1 MATSMEK
8 SDAIRPI
15 PNYSNVFGDKATIH
29 DLEHIF
35 DILNETNDDRIIS
48 RDFNKIVANVGLKL
62 EPDELKTA
70 YNHIAASVDKKS
82 KAITKESWCK
92 GIHIAHEQPNTHK
105 IYKSVLGGGQ
115 YNPQKKRKEI
125 SLADIQ
131 TALKD
136 TKKSPWLHRIACME
150 SLCRQLTTKSK
161 KMTTE
166 KFHNIF
172 RVHHIPLIKQAKDR
186 RSNVMRV
193 ACEVLSKIIMRWG
206 NVYLRYANSTI
217 TYIYELVRLKIFV
230 VHITGCSLLS
240 TLFKHCADH
249 KEYKMMHLLG
259 DEAVDSKFQNLQKD
273 CFDLLL
279 VYFQSKKNEKHK
291 KKDEFYQGLMGYVV
305 KGVEDA
311 DEIRNSAM
319 TLLAAIESEKPK
331 LTKPTI
337 KKMNVHLKK
346 RYEEEYR
353 TKKKKKRKKRFEMD
367 KKIELD
373 ADELRARNMETAEFI
388 YPAGRDPLHIW
399 REFPLS
405 TLEFDDLL
413 RQPLSKQYFGKLPHD
428 IGSRFAM
435 CNKTNYAVSKEQQS
449 TDELGDIEIFVE
461 EEDVEQAR
469 DDELNMDEEV
479 QDLALPMND
488 NLNVLNTSMDRGE
501 AAERMDKEKET
512 RLELKMDDDNQSTV
526 DSIVNDAIP
535 APNDPLFEEDAL
547 QMNEYGDEN
556 EEEEDDDIALSFEAN
571 DENILTQMDE
581 GEMGLDASMKPRD
594 WSRRARKTFS
604 FFKRKEGREFSFN
617 ELMTP
622 HTKRNTVVGVFYEL
636 LVFKNSELVDLKQ
649 DEPFGDITITKTD
662 NFYRHEKISQRLS
675 QRV

>member
-206 NVYLRYANSTI
+206 NVYLRYAYSTI

-230 VHITGCSLLS
+230 VHITGYSLLS

-311 DEIRNSAM
+311 DE
-319 TLLAAIESEKPK
+319 
-331 LTKPTI
+331 
-337 KKMNVHLKK
+337 
-346 RYEEEYR
+346 
-353 TKKKKKRKKRFEMD
+353 
-367 KKIELD
+367 
-373 ADELRARNMETAEFI
+373 
-388 YPAGRDPLHIW
+388 
-399 REFPLS
+399 
-405 TLEFDDLL
+405 
-413 RQPLSKQYFGKLPHD
+413 
-428 IGSRFAM
+428 
-435 CNKTNYAVSKEQQS
+435 
-449 TDELGDIEIFVE
+449 
-461 EEDVEQAR
+461 
-469 DDELNMDEEV
+469 
-479 QDLALPMND
+479 
-488 NLNVLNTSMDRGE
+488 
-501 AAERMDKEKET
+501 
-512 RLELKMDDDNQSTV
+512 
-526 DSIVNDAIP
+526 
-535 APNDPLFEEDAL
+535 
-547 QMNEYGDEN
+547 
-556 EEEEDDDIALSFEAN
+556 
-571 DENILTQMDE
+571 
-581 GEMGLDASMKPRD
+581 
-594 WSRRARKTFS
+594 
-604 FFKRKEGREFSFN
+604 
-617 ELMTP
+617 
-622 HTKRNTVVGVFYEL
+622 
-636 LVFKNSELVDLKQ
+636 
-649 DEPFGDITITKTD
+649 
-662 NFYRHEKISQRLS
+662 
-675 QRV
+675 